1 MNNNELFYAFGF
13 LSFLRVVFTPRDKNK
28 FFSSRFIENVR
39 YLAVYQSGTITGL
52 RPPSVQQSTRN
63 KSQNH

>member
-1 MNNNELFYAFGF
+1 MNNNKLFYAFGL

-28 FFSSRFIENVR
+28 FFSSRLIENVR
-39 YLAVYQSGTITGL
+39 YLAVCQSGTITRL